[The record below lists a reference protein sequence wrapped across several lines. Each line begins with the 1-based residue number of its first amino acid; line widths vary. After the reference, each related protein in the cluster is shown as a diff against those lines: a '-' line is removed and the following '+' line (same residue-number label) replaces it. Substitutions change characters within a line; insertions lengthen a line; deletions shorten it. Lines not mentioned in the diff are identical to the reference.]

1 MSPTRDR
8 PYDIV
13 VFGATGTYGIFPRNS
28 ARFGRGFLGWLTCQ
42 TTTPT
47 PTVSLAHSLASCTH
61 PPGYTGKR
69 IAMELL
75 LGGFVESEGGTIA
88 LAGRR
93 ADALESVKSA

>member
-28 ARFGRGFLGWLTCQ
+28 ARFGRGFLGWLTCR
-42 TTTPT
+42 TTTPNA
-47 PTVSLAHSLASCTH
+47 AHSLASCTH
-61 PPGYTGKR
+61 PPRYTGKR